1 MPCVVAFATYLSYN
15 IQPLLLLRE
24 FRLHK
29 RQGKTILR
37 RISVKISI
45 VHFGRS
51 RLLLTSSFMFIFISQ
66 NLLNSPPHNYTRV
79 DFCFKK
85 QIKWQI

>member
-1 MPCVVAFATYLSYN
+1 MLLLFATYLSYN
-15 IQPLLLLRE
+15 IQLLLLLRE

-45 VHFGRS
+45 VHFVIR
-51 RLLLTSSFMFIFISQ
+51 RLFLTLSFMFIFNSQ
-66 NLLNSPPHNYTRV
+66 NLLNLLPHNYTHV

>member
-1 MPCVVAFATYLSYN
+1 MLLLFATYLSYN
-15 IQPLLLLRE
+15 IQPTLLLRE
-24 FRLHK
+24 FRFHK

-45 VHFGRS
+45 VHFVR
-51 RLLLTSSFMFIFISQ
+51 RRPLLTLSFMFIFISQ
-66 NLLNSPPHNYTRV
+66 NLLNSPPQNYTHV
-79 DFCFKK
+79 DFCFQK

>member
-1 MPCVVAFATYLSYN
+1 MLLLFATYLSYN
-15 IQPLLLLRE
+15 IQPPLLLRE

-45 VHFGRS
+45 VPFVRR
-51 RLLLTSSFMFIFISQ
+51 RLLLTLSFMFIFISQ
-66 NLLNSPPHNYTRV
+66 NLLNSPSQNYTHV